1 MIPRWVY
8 VVALVFILMNLLLD
22 MVRKPTS
29 VKQEGG
35 QMMGG
40 NSVSNVASVNSSGTL
55 PASANGSG
63 TMSWPESWNTQGIH
77 SSYLHSGYL
86 NHQDDRACVH
96 IDGVIRGDDPTV
108 WGDGEFTADGTT
120 TPISVSKGDIMT
132 SPGIFCPA
140 EEEETSTNATV
151 PTNTSGGVPTNTSG
165 GVPTNTSGGG
175 STNTSGGGSTN
186 TSGGGDDDGKTC
198 TEWAQEELAA
208 AGAGMGTP
216 PHPCSHYLANKVCGT
231 NCTQTECCV
240 DSAPFNTCQD
250 WIDSGQTQ
258 CSTEGG
264 ASFAGEDMYIK
275 GEGAY
280 WNIPGT
286 EYRDFILPCTD
297 SIDCEDKCCV
307 AENEEE
313 QTVTC
318 SQYFAL
324 DLDANDPYQRS
335 KTVCNPML
343 TSGSRSGGQ
352 HDDTYN
358 IYDTVPLPDYT
369 NYYPIGSSQF
379 GSADQRLMTLAQGTR
394 ATIDSIVNPDEDEF
408 ITAWRSGMALDRYI
422 AGDDY
427 SFNKYHGN
435 SGRVES
441 APGVYEGV
449 IDGKVR
455 DNCCFGRCP
464 SRYQR
469 SSSNFR
475 PNHSLERCEEDD
487 APTIF
492 GGPNI
497 PSTPAGAG
505 TCIEVMWP
513 PTGYEERVTERDGN
527 CPWPPNTR
535 YCVMNDNPTTCDN
548 DENWKVTAHDG
559 PPPIPDPDV
568 LVQGDPVP
576 SIMMEYDFHW
586 QSNTGS
592 RGIPTTFVV
601 TGAHTPDTQ
610 FPVKI
615 THPYYSADY
624 YPNIEQIPPE
634 CTDD

>member
-29 VKQEGG
+29 VKQAGG
-35 QMMGG
+35 QMIGG
-40 NSVSNVASVNSSGTL
+40 NSVSNVVSGNSSGTL

-63 TMSWPESWNTQGIH
+63 TISWPKSWNTQGIH

-108 WGDGEFTADGTT
+108 WGDGEFTPDGTT
-120 TPISVSKGDIMT
+120 TPITVSKGDIMT

-151 PTNTSGGVPTNTSG
+151 PTNTSG
-165 GVPTNTSGGG
+165 VPTNTSGGG

-186 TSGGGDDDGKTC
+186 TSGSGDDDGKTC
-198 TEWAQEELAA
+198 SEWARDEYREGVFTGLA
-208 AGAGMGTP
+208 
-216 PHPCSHYLANKVCGT
+216 HPCDEMGSDKYLANKVCGT
-231 NCTQTECCV
+231 NCTRNECCV
-240 DSAPFNTCQD
+240 DSPPFTTCQE

-264 ASFAGEDMYIK
+264 DNFAGVDMYIK

-280 WNIPGT
+280 WNEPGQD
-286 EYRDFILPCTD
+286 YVPFIQPCTD
-297 SIDCEDKCCV
+297 HKNCEETCCV

-335 KTVCNPML
+335 KTVCNPL
-343 TSGSRSGGQ
+343 LSSNRGGGQ

-358 IYDTVPLPDYT
+358 IYDTVTSPTYT
-369 NYYPIGSSQF
+369 NYYPIGQSRF
-379 GSADQRLMTLAQGTR
+379 GSADQRLVALAQGTQ
-394 ATIDSIVNPDEDEF
+394 ATIDSIVNPDEDGF

-422 AGDDY
+422 NGDDY

-435 SGRVES
+435 SGRVPS
-441 APGVYEGV
+441 APGEYEGV
-449 IDGKVR
+449 IDGEVR

-464 SRYQR
+464 SHYQSPQGIQAGYTIKPR
-469 SSSNFR
+469 
-475 PNHSLERCEEDD
+475 HSLERCEDTD
-487 APTIF
+487 NVSVF
-492 GGPNI
+492 GGPN
-497 PSTPAGAG
+497 SSG

-513 PTGYEERVTERDGN
+513 PTGSGGMSGDYRIQTCSEGRGN

-535 YCVMNDNPTTCDN
+535 YCVMDDNPTTCDN
-548 DENWKVTAHDG
+548 DGNWKVTALDG
-559 PPPIPDPDV
+559 PPPIPAPGEDGGEDS
-568 LVQGDPVP
+568 

-586 QSNTGS
+586 QTSTGS
-592 RGIPTTFVV
+592 SGIPTTFVV

-610 FPVKI
+610 FPVQI
-615 THPYYSADY
+615 THPYYSADF
-624 YPNIEQIPPE
+624 YPNIEQEPPE
-634 CTDD
+634 CTEN